1 MKKIKSLIII
11 SLMSTL
17 LFGSET
23 NNNENKNENENEN
36 IQTVT
41 PLSVPGIRY
50 NKGLIKYS
58 LFDTTKEGFKEYT
71 KEEKIN
77 GYMLKTLYN
86 RIDSPKSIA
95 LSAFAY
101 DYGYSRPDLA
111 ENFYK
116 LFNSTKGIKF
126 EDKLRYIDFLLRTG
140 RINEIKN
147 NLTKAECI
155 GSFKHNSQCYY
166 YLGVVSFLTTG
177 DNRNIFLNL
186 ARHKESKAKEIFYEK
201 DVK

>member
-1 MKKIKSLIII
+1 MKKIKSLILV
-11 SLMSTL
+11 SLMATIL
-17 LFGSET
+17 LG
-23 NNNENKNENENEN
+23 NESKKNENTEN

-41 PLSVPGIRY
+41 PISVPGIRY
-50 NKGLIKYS
+50 NKGLEKYS
-58 LFDTTKEGFKEYT
+58 LFDTTKDGFKEYT
-71 KEEKIN
+71 KKEKIN
-77 GYMLKTLYN
+77 GYLLKTLYN
-86 RIDSPKSIA
+86 RIDNPKSIV

-111 ENFYK
+111 ENFYN
-116 LFNSTKGIKF
+116 LFTLTVGIKF

-140 RINEIKN
+140 RVNEIKN

-155 GSFKHNSQCYY
+155 RSFKYNSKCYY
-166 YLGVVSFLTTG
+166 YLGVASFLTTG
-177 DNRNIFLNL
+177 DNKNIFLNL

>member
-11 SLMSTL
+11 SLMTTV
-17 LFGSET
+17 LFGTET
-23 NNNENKNENENEN
+23 KKENNTENV
-36 IQTVT
+36 QTVT
-41 PLSVPGIRY
+41 PISVPGIRY

-86 RIDSPKSIA
+86 RIDNPKSIV

-116 LFNSTKGIKF
+116 LFSSTKGIKF

-140 RINEIKN
+140 RVNEIKN

-155 GSFKHNSQCYY
+155 SSFKHNSQCYY
-166 YLGVVSFLTTG
+166 YLGVASFLTTG
-177 DNRNIFLNL
+177 DHKNIFLNL